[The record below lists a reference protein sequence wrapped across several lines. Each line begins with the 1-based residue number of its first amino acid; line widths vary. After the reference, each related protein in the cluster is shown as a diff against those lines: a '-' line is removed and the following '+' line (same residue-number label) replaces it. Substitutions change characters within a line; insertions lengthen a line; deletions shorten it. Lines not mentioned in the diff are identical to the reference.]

1 MADCMVPFVTNRAET
16 AGKFPFGSGLNRKSP
31 RYLRYGTAK
40 VALPAGKKKDHA
52 LKSVTLEGEGKVM
65 HLPDVAHSVHV
76 CFAQAD
82 VQAVF
87 SGQVPDQI
95 GKRDFVPNKRA
106 FRIRARRSHG
116 RR

>member
-1 MADCMVPFVTNRAET
+1 MADCMVRFVTNLEGT

-40 VALPAGKKKDHA
+40 VALPAGKKKDCV

-82 VQAVF
+82 VQVVF
-87 SGQVPDQI
+87 SDLVPDQC
-95 GKRDFVPNKRA
+95 GKPDFVPNKRA
-106 FRIRARRSHG
+106 FRIRAR
-116 RR
+116 

>member
-1 MADCMVPFVTNRAET
+1 MADCMVPFVTNREGT

-40 VALPAGKKKDHA
+40 VALPAGKKKDQA

-65 HLPDVAHSVHV
+65 HLPDLAHSVREF
-76 CFAQAD
+76 FAQAD

-87 SGQVPDQI
+87 SGQVPDQC

-106 FRIRARRSHG
+106 FRIRAR
-116 RR
+116 

>member
-16 AGKFPFGSGLNRKSP
+16 AGKFPFGSGLNRKSL

-40 VALPAGKKKDHA
+40 VALPASKKKGYA
-52 LKSVTLEGEGKVM
+52 LKSVTVEGEGKVM
-65 HLPDVAHSVHV
+65 HLPDLAHSVHV

-95 GKRDFVPNKRA
+95 GKPDFVPNKRA

>member
-40 VALPAGKKKDHA
+40 VALPAGKKKDCI

-65 HLPDVAHSVHV
+65 HLPDLAHSVREY
-76 CFAQAD
+76 FAQAD

-87 SGQVPDQI
+87 SDLVLDQF

>member
-16 AGKFPFGSGLNRKSP
+16 AGKLPFGSGMNRKSP

-65 HLPDVAHSVHV
+65 HLPDLAHSVHV

-87 SGQVPDQI
+87 SGQVPDQF
-95 GKRDFVPNKRA
+95 GKPDFVPNKRA